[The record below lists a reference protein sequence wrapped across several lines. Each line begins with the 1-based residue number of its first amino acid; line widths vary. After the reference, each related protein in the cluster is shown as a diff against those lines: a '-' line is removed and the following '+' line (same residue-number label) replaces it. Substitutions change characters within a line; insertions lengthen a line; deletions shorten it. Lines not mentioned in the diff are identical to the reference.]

1 MSIWGIR
8 ALRRDLISITCYL
21 LKTIKVLVPAFSSYG
36 IRIND
41 SLPRTHSVRVRTES
55 YSGK

>member
-41 SLPRTHSVRVRTES
+41 SLPRTHSVRIRTES
-55 YSGK
+55 